1 MAGRCRKPKDHFM
14 TVTSARVREA
24 ADRLIAA
31 AAAAKQCEPVREILG
46 DHDIAAAYTVQR
58 LLTEDSIARG
68 RRIVGHKIG
77 LTSPAVQ
84 RQLGVDQPDSGVLFD
99 DMRVSHRST
108 VKVNGLLQP
117 KVEAEVAFILSAD
130 LDDDLSEPA
139 IRRAAGVAVPA
150 IEIVDSRVRDWSISI
165 VDTIADNGSSALFVL
180 GGPAVSAFETNT
192 DIDFDSRTMAL
203 TEDGVL
209 VSQGRG
215 SDCLGSPLIALQW
228 LARAARDNGSPLRA
242 GHIVLSGALGPMVPA
257 RPGSTYIAI
266 IDGIG
271 SVEVTFGEES
281 R

>member
-1 MAGRCRKPKDHFM
+1 M
-14 TVTSARVREA
+14 TVTSARLREA

-31 AAAAKQCEPVREILG
+31 AAAPKQCEPVRDILG
-46 DHDIAAAYTVQR
+46 DQDIAAAYAVQR
-58 LLTEDSIARG
+58 LLTEDSMARG
-68 RRIVGHKIG
+68 RTIVGHKIG

-108 VKVNGLLQP
+108 VAMNGLLQP

-130 LDDDLSEPA
+130 LDDDLSESTV
-139 IRRAAGVAVPA
+139 RLAAGVAVPA

-180 GGPAVSAFETNT
+180 GEPAVPAL
-192 DIDFDSRTMAL
+192 DIDFVSRTMQL
-203 TEDGVL
+203 TEDGVAI
-209 VSQGRG
+209 SQGRG
-215 SDCLGSPLIALQW
+215 SDCLGSPLAALQW
-228 LARAARDNGSPLRA
+228 LARTARDNGSPLRA
-242 GHIVLSGALGPMVPA
+242 GHVVLSGALGPMVPA
-257 RPGSTYIAI
+257 RPGSTYTAT

-271 SVEVTFGEES
+271 SVEVTFGKES